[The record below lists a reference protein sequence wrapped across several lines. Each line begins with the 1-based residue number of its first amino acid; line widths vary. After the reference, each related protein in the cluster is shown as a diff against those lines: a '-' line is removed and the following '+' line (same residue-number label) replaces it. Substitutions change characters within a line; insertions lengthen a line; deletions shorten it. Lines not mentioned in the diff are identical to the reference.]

1 MSLESRVAFGKRL
14 RGLMDARGLNA
25 KSICWVMGIDQ
36 SKASMVR
43 TWLNGE
49 RTPSYDNL
57 LLLRRALKC
66 EWEELFG
73 E

>member
-14 RGLMDARGLNA
+14 RGLMDTRGLNA

-36 SKASMVR
+36 SKSVMVR
-43 TWLNGE
+43 TWLNGKC
-49 RTPSYDNL
+49 TPSYDNL
-57 LLLRRALKC
+57 ILLHRALKC